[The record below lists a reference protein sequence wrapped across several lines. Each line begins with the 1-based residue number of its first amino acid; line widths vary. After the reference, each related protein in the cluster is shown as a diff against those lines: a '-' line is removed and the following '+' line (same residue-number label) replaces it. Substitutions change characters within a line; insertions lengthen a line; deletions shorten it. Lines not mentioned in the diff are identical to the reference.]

1 LHAPIKSF
9 THAGLSKSAYK
20 DLLLEILIFSSY
32 LNISTFTYGLIANDE
47 LPQRRIVA
55 PRMIRF
61 LLVPLLSWFKLKTL
75 SDHSLAAPLLTKPL
89 SLSEDGR
96 LATSCE
102 VKDWLCQLLCTL
114 SSSMLIQNPEGALKQ
129 VLF

>member
-47 LPQRRIVA
+47 ASAQDCCATDDKVPGTS
-55 PRMIRF
+55 
-61 LLVPLLSWFKLKTL
+61 LVLVQVKNFKR
-75 SDHSLAAPLLTKPL
+75 P
-89 SLSEDGR
+89 
-96 LATSCE
+96 
-102 VKDWLCQLLCTL
+102 
-114 SSSMLIQNPEGALKQ
+114 
-129 VLF
+129 